1 MLTSLLQACCEHSV
15 KRHTRSLLRVIAENA
30 NERRNLAVI
39 RGSSRLGGGDVAV
52 IIPDERSVCDSIGG
66 FSLCAGADFINSLTD
81 NSFLLIRSVGVVGVL
96 FSSLMEFDNSLISS
110 ST

>member
-1 MLTSLLQACCEHSV
+1 MLTSLIQACCEPSV

-66 FSLCAGADFINSLTD
+66 FSLCSGADFINSLTD

-96 FSSLMEFDNSLISS
+96 FASLEFDNSLISS

>member
-1 MLTSLLQACCEHSV
+1 MLTSLLQACCEHSL

-39 RGSSRLGGGDVAV
+39 RGSSRLGGGDFAV

-81 NSFLLIRSVGVVGVL
+81 NSFFLIRSVGVVGVL
-96 FSSLMEFDNSLISS
+96 FASLEFDNSLISS